1 MVIKILD
8 ILILILVLSKAC
20 KPSSDSKDD
29 FWGNCE
35 IEKELIEIQEKM
47 ITLYEEKQKFLEISE
62 KVYQNLLELEEQKKE
77 QKVKHFCEIILK
89 DRPLS
94 STQMLELC
102 AFWK

>member
-35 IEKELIEIQEKM
+35 IDKELIEIQEM
-47 ITLYEEKQKFLEISE
+47 VICCMEN
-62 KVYQNLLELEEQKKE
+62 V
-77 QKVKHFCEIILK
+77 
-89 DRPLS
+89 
-94 STQMLELC
+94 
-102 AFWK
+102 